1 MLNPIIHELFQKY
14 RLLTKEVN
22 SVLKKHDLFAA
33 QWSVIYC
40 IDLHTEMTLTQIWKY
55 LNVEAPT
62 ITRTVNRLEEMGWLV
77 TREGKDRREKIVRL
91 SEEAIQKLPH
101 IKETI
106 IQFESD
112 CLNRLTREE
121 ENQLILLLRKIDG
134 KEVLVRDK

>member
-22 SVLKKHDLFAA
+22 NVLKKHDLFAA

-40 IDLHTEMTLTQIWKY
+40 IDLHTELTLTQIWKY

-62 ITRTVNRLEEMGWLV
+62 ITRTVNRLEEMGWVV
-77 TREGKDRREKIVRL
+77 TREGKDRREKLVTL
-91 SEEAIQKLPH
+91 TEEAAQKLPF

-106 IQFESD
+106 SHFEQSS
-112 CLNRLTREE
+112 LQGLTVEE
-121 ENQLILLLRKIDG
+121 EKQLITLLRKMDG
-134 KEVLVRDK
+134 KEVLSSEQ